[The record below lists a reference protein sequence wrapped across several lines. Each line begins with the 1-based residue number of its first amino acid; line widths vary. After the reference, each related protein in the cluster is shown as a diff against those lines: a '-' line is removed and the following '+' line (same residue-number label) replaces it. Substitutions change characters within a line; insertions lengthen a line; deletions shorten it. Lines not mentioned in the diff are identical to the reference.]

1 MEYLQTFFAQYGALL
16 AQGTWDTIVMSLVST
31 ALAYVIG
38 IPLGVFLVL
47 TDPKKGLLPHKAVN
61 AVLGWI
67 VNIGSV
73 FRCFYLANRR
83 EGVPVGKLAI
93 SD

>member
-38 IPLGVFLVL
+38 IPLRRI
-47 TDPKKGLLPHKAVN
+47 
-61 AVLGWI
+61 LG
-67 VNIGSV
+67 
-73 FRCFYLANRR
+73 ANRSK
-83 EGVPVGKLAI
+83 EGFVAP
-93 SD
+93 

>member
-67 VNIGSV
+67 EMCIRDRASMSAL
-73 FRCFYLANRR
+73 RQAWL
-83 EGVPVGKLAI
+83 PWKAI
-93 SD
+93 SSCL

>member
-47 TDPKKGLLPHKAVN
+47 TDPKKGLLP
-61 AVLGWI
+61 
-67 VNIGSV
+67 
-73 FRCFYLANRR
+73 
-83 EGVPVGKLAI
+83 P
-93 SD
+93 